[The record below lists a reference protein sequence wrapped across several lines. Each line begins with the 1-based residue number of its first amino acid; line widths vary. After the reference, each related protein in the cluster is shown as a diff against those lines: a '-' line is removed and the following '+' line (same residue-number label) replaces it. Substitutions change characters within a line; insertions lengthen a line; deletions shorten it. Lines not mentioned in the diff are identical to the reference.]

1 MKFSLRLLETNDQ
14 IAKLIMDE
22 LKIIKEK
29 AISKALPT
37 ISSQIKILVS
47 ESLRNQP
54 EYSSLMTGT
63 LKAEL
68 GIAEATSINSVID
81 ALIETLSVQRNAITV
96 TNKGLSGGF
105 VLTMMKS
112 DDMNGVIYTDQAS
125 VRDASGYSL
134 PWLEWLLLKGN
145 EILVKNYEVSY
156 FPSPYSRSGM
166 AIMIPS
172 SNSWRVPPQFAGT
185 ENDNWTTRAINSV
198 EDSVYKIIQ
207 DNIEKNL

>member
-1 MKFSLRLLETNDQ
+1 MKFSLRLLETDSQ
-14 IAKLIMDE
+14 ISKLIMDE
-22 LKIIKEK
+22 LKIILDK
-29 AISKALPT
+29 AINIALPK
-37 ISSQIKILVS
+37 ISTEIKILIG

-68 GIAEATSINSVID
+68 GISDATSINSVID
-81 ALIETLSVQRNAITV
+81 ALIETLAVQRNDIKV

-105 VLTMMKS
+105 SLTMMKS
-112 DDMNGVIYTDQAS
+112 DDMNGVIYTDAAS
-125 VRDASGYSL
+125 VKDASGYSL

-156 FPSPYSRSGM
+156 VSSPYSRSGM

-172 SNSWRVPPQFAGT
+172 SNSWRVPPQFAGS

-207 DNIEKNL
+207 ENIEKNL

>member
-1 MKFSLRLLETNDQ
+1 MKFSLRLLETDSQ
-14 IAKLIMDE
+14 ISKLIMDE
-22 LKIIKEK
+22 LKIILDKT
-29 AISKALPT
+29 INMALPK
-37 ISSQIKILVS
+37 ISTEIQILIS
-47 ESLRNQP
+47 EALRSQP

-68 GIAEATSINSVID
+68 GIADATSINSVID
-81 ALIETLSVQRNAITV
+81 SLIETLAVQKNDIKV

-105 VLTMMKS
+105 SLTMMKS
-112 DDMNGVIYTDQAS
+112 DDMNGVIYTDAAS
-125 VRDASGYSL
+125 VKDASGYSL

-156 FPSPYSRSGM
+156 VSSPYSRSGM

-172 SNSWRVPPQFAGT
+172 SSSWRVPPQFAGT
-185 ENDNWTTRAINSV
+185 EKDNWTTRAINSV

-207 DNIEKNL
+207 ENIEKNL

>member
-1 MKFSLRLLETNDQ
+1 MKFSLRLLETDNQ

-22 LKIIKEK
+22 LKIILDK
-29 AISKALPT
+29 AINKALPT
-37 ISSQIKILVS
+37 ISSQIKILIS

-68 GIAEATSINSVID
+68 GIADATSINSVID

-112 DDMNGVIYTDQAS
+112 DDLNGVIYADIAS
-125 VRDASGYSL
+125 VKDASGYSL

-172 SNSWRVPPQFAGT
+172 SSSWRVPPQFAGT

-207 DNIEKNL
+207 ENIEKNL

>member
-1 MKFSLRLLETNDQ
+1 MKFSLRLLETDSQ
-14 IAKLIMDE
+14 ISKLIMDE
-22 LKIIKEK
+22 LKIILDK
-29 AISKALPT
+29 AINKALPT
-37 ISSQIKILVS
+37 ISTKIKILIG

-68 GIAEATSINSVID
+68 GIADATSITSVID
-81 ALIETLSVQRNAITV
+81 ALIETLAVQKNDIKV

-105 VLTMMKS
+105 SLTMMKS
-112 DDMNGVIYTDQAS
+112 DDMNGVIYADPAS
-125 VRDASGYSL
+125 VKDASGYSL
-134 PWLEWLLLKGN
+134 PWLEWLLLKGS

-156 FPSPYSRSGM
+156 VSSPYSRSGM

-172 SNSWRVPPQFAGT
+172 SSSWRVPPQFAGT

-207 DNIEKNL
+207 ENIEKNL

>member
-1 MKFSLRLLETNDQ
+1 MKFSLRLLETDNQ

-22 LKIIKEK
+22 LKIILDK

-68 GIAEATSINSVID
+68 GIADATSINSVID
-81 ALIETLSVQRNAITV
+81 ALIETLSVQKNAITV

-112 DDMNGVIYTDQAS
+112 DDLNGVIYADIAS
-125 VRDASGYSL
+125 VKDTSGYSL

-172 SNSWRVPPQFAGT
+172 SSSWRVPPQFAGT

-207 DNIEKNL
+207 ENIEKNL

>member
-1 MKFSLRLLETNDQ
+1 MKFSLRLLETDSQ
-14 IAKLIMDE
+14 ISKLIMDE
-22 LKIIKEK
+22 LKIILDK
-29 AISKALPT
+29 AINTALPK
-37 ISSQIKILVS
+37 ISTEIKILIS

-68 GIAEATSINSVID
+68 GIADATSINSVID
-81 ALIETLSVQRNAITV
+81 ALIETLAVQRNDIKV

-112 DDMNGVIYTDQAS
+112 DDMNGVIYTDPAS
-125 VRDASGYSL
+125 VKDASGYSL

-172 SNSWRVPPQFAGT
+172 SSSWRVPPQFAGT

-207 DNIEKNL
+207 ENIEKNL

>member
-22 LKIIKEK
+22 LKIIIDK

>member
-1 MKFSLRLLETNDQ
+1 MKFSLRLLETDSQ
-14 IAKLIMDE
+14 ISKLIMDE
-22 LKIIKEK
+22 LKIILDK
-29 AISKALPT
+29 AINTALPK
-37 ISSQIKILVS
+37 ISTEIKILIS

-68 GIAEATSINSVID
+68 GIADATSINSVID
-81 ALIETLSVQRNAITV
+81 ALIETLAVQRNDIKV

-112 DDMNGVIYTDQAS
+112 DDMNGVIYTDPAS
-125 VRDASGYSL
+125 VKDASGYSL

-156 FPSPYSRSGM
+156 FSSPYSRSGM

-172 SNSWRVPPQFAGT
+172 SSSWRVPPQFAGT

-207 DNIEKNL
+207 ENIEKNL

>member
-1 MKFSLRLLETNDQ
+1 MKFSLRLLETDNQ

-22 LKIIKEK
+22 LKIILDK
-29 AISKALPT
+29 AINKALPT

-68 GIAEATSINSVID
+68 GIADATSINSVID

-112 DDMNGVIYTDQAS
+112 DDLNGVIYADIAS
-125 VRDASGYSL
+125 VKDASGYSL

-172 SNSWRVPPQFAGT
+172 SSSWRVPPQFAGT

-207 DNIEKNL
+207 ENIEKNL

>member
-1 MKFSLRLLETNDQ
+1 MKFSLRLLETDNQ

-22 LKIIKEK
+22 LKIILDK
-29 AISKALPT
+29 AINKALPT

-68 GIAEATSINSVID
+68 GIADATSINSVID

-112 DDMNGVIYTDQAS
+112 DDLNGVIYADIAS
-125 VRDASGYSL
+125 VKDASGYSL

-172 SNSWRVPPQFAGT
+172 SSSWRVPPQFAGT
-185 ENDNWTTRAINSV
+185 EKDNWTTRAINSV

-207 DNIEKNL
+207 ENIEKNL

>member
-1 MKFSLRLLETNDQ
+1 MKFSLRLLETDSQ
-14 IAKLIMDE
+14 ISKLIMDE
-22 LKIIKEK
+22 LKIILDK
-29 AISKALPT
+29 AINTALPK
-37 ISSQIKILVS
+37 ISTEIKILIS

-68 GIAEATSINSVID
+68 GIADATSINSVID
-81 ALIETLSVQRNAITV
+81 ALIETLAVQRNDIKV

-112 DDMNGVIYTDQAS
+112 DDMNGVIYTEPAS
-125 VRDASGYSL
+125 VKDASGYSL

-172 SNSWRVPPQFAGT
+172 SSSWRVPPQFAGT

-207 DNIEKNL
+207 ENIEKNL

>member
-1 MKFSLRLLETNDQ
+1 MKFSLRLLETDSQ
-14 IAKLIMDE
+14 ISKLIMDE
-22 LKIIKEK
+22 LKIILDK
-29 AISKALPT
+29 AINTALPK
-37 ISSQIKILVS
+37 ISTEIKILIG

-68 GIAEATSINSVID
+68 GIADATSITSVID
-81 ALIETLSVQRNAITV
+81 ALIETLAVQKNDIKV

-105 VLTMMKS
+105 SLTMMKS
-112 DDMNGVIYTDQAS
+112 DDMNGVIYTDPAS
-125 VRDASGYSL
+125 VKDASGYSL
-134 PWLEWLLLKGN
+134 PWLEWLLLKGS

-156 FPSPYSRSGM
+156 VSSPYSRSGM

-172 SNSWRVPPQFAGT
+172 SSSWRVPPQFAGT

-207 DNIEKNL
+207 ENIEKNL

>member
-1 MKFSLRLLETNDQ
+1 MKFSLRLLETDSQ
-14 IAKLIMDE
+14 ISKLIMDE
-22 LKIIKEK
+22 LKIILDK
-29 AISKALPT
+29 AINKALPT
-37 ISSQIKILVS
+37 ISTKIKILIG

-68 GIAEATSINSVID
+68 GIADATSITSVID
-81 ALIETLSVQRNAITV
+81 ALIETLAVQKNDIKV

-105 VLTMMKS
+105 SLTMMKS
-112 DDMNGVIYTDQAS
+112 DDMNGVIYTDAAS
-125 VRDASGYSL
+125 VKDASGYSL
-134 PWLEWLLLKGN
+134 PWLEWLLLKGS

-156 FPSPYSRSGM
+156 VSSPYSRSGM

-172 SNSWRVPPQFAGT
+172 SSSWRVPPQFAGT
-185 ENDNWTTRAINSV
+185 EKDNWTTRAINSV

-207 DNIEKNL
+207 ENIEKNL

>member
-1 MKFSLRLLETNDQ
+1 
-14 IAKLIMDE
+14 MDE
-22 LKIIKEK
+22 LKIILDK
-29 AISKALPT
+29 AINTALPK
-37 ISSQIKILVS
+37 ISTEIKILIS

-68 GIAEATSINSVID
+68 GIADATSINSVID
-81 ALIETLSVQRNAITV
+81 ALIETLAVQRNDIKV

-112 DDMNGVIYTDQAS
+112 DDMNGVIYTEPAS
-125 VRDASGYSL
+125 VKDASGYSL

-172 SNSWRVPPQFAGT
+172 SSSWRVPPQFAGT

-207 DNIEKNL
+207 ENIEKNL